1 MRSLLKNSSIRQS
14 ILYPTIF
21 IVMISL
27 LIVSIT
33 TFFSYQQ
40 TTTEIVEDSSKE
52 INKQIILNFDN
63 YIESVINTANYI
75 QQKTIEHGLKHDNDA
90 LFDIYT
96 QAAEVQPDIES
107 IVLIDITGNEVISS
121 SYKSINTEDLTK
133 KTWYS
138 NAMSDDSIYHFS
150 SPHQQD
156 IFANSTAEVI
166 TVTKMVDYYINNTKF
181 RGIIVVDIN
190 FSNIITLAGT
200 TNLGEGG
207 HIVILDEYDSLI
219 YSNDEECNSNECITL
234 EIAKD
239 IIFGGKVVEVEG
251 ISMYA
256 NVNTLADTRWR
267 MATFINIEIINQ
279 SRNNNLLILGIIIIT
294 TLTITMVASSYTSR
308 RISLPI
314 NKLKDHM
321 QEIEQGDFYKKIE
334 IDGQKEVVV
343 LTHSFNSMIEEI
355 RSLMNTIVKEQKE
368 KRKTEF
374 LALQSQ
380 INPHFLYNTLDSIVY
395 LSENKMNEKVI
406 EMVIALSKFFRIS
419 ISRGKNIILLKE
431 EIEHARNYLLI
442 QQIRYNDKFD
452 FVFDIDEDVIDY
464 KVVKLS
470 LQPIIENAIYHG
482 INTEYDSG
490 NIAIRAYKN
499 EKKLILEVEDDGYG
513 IPDEKIEE
521 IYHNIKFESKGKSV
535 GLRNVFQRLKLYYG
549 DEADFVIESELD
561 ERTIIRLVIPLER
574 AK

>member
-1 MRSLLKNSSIRQS
+1 
-14 ILYPTIF
+14 
-21 IVMISL
+21 MISL